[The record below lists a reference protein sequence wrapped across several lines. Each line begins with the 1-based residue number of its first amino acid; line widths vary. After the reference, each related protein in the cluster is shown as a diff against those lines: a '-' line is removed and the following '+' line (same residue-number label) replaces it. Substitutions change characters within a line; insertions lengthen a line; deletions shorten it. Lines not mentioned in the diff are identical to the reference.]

1 MKNINYYFLLI
12 ILIISACS
20 DKVEET
26 PSTIKE
32 KVNPRS
38 TEKIAKI
45 DKQIIHEYV
54 ALQTEMQFD
63 STESGIFHSIE
74 YKGIGEPPTDS
85 SMVKVHY
92 ALYLVD
98 GTEIENTFEKGEP
111 STFKVGKVIPGWN
124 ESLKLL
130 GVLGKGTFVIPS
142 GLGYGMQSVNG
153 MPRNAILVF
162 DIEILEIQD

>member
-1 MKNINYYFLLI
+1 MKNIHYYFLLI
-12 ILIISACS
+12 ILLVNCTN
-20 DKVEET
+20 KVEET
-26 PSTIKE
+26 PTAIKE

-38 TEKIAKI
+38 TEKIAVI

-63 STESGIFHSIE
+63 STESGIFYAIE
-74 YKGIGEPPTDS
+74 NKGLGAPPTDS
-85 SMVKVHY
+85 SFVTVHY

-98 GTEIENTFEKGEP
+98 GTEIENTFEKGNP
-111 STFKVGKVIPGWN
+111 SKFQVGKVIPGWK